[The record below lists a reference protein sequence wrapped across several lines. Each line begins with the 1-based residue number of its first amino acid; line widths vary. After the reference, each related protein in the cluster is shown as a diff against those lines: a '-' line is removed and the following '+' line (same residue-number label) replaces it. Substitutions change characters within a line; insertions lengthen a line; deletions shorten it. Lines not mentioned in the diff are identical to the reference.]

1 MITEPQ
7 AEKCFRIFAYGSL
20 MWRPDFEFVKSTL
33 GQVTGYHRRLS
44 VYSNHYRGTP
54 EKNGLVLGLDRGGA
68 CVGLVYDIAP
78 EKWADVLDY
87 VRKRE
92 LVSQVY
98 HEVVERVSIDDGN
111 QKVEAVTYVVDPH
124 HPQFAPP
131 MSDAEIAAIVQE
143 AHGSAGSCLDYVW
156 NTIMHLRSLKI
167 HDDRLESLAR
177 HLPSQA
183 A

>member
-7 AEKCFRIFAYGSL
+7 AEHCCRIFAYGSL

-33 GQVTGYHRRLS
+33 GHVTGYHRRLS

-54 EKNGLVLGLDRGGA
+54 EKHGLVLGLDKGGI

-78 EKWADVLDY
+78 ERWAKVLDY

-98 HEVVERVSIDDGN
+98 REVVENISVAEDGK
-111 QKVEAVTYVVDPH
+111 KVTAVTYVVDPT

-131 MSDAEIAAIVQE
+131 MSDAEIVAIVSK
-143 AHGSAGSCLDYVW
+143 AHGLAGSCLDYVW
-156 NTIMHLRSLKI
+156 NTILHLRSLKI
-167 HDDRLESLAR
+167 HDNGLESLAR
-177 HLPSQA
+177 HLPPQA